1 MAFFIRQSREINYSL
16 KSVSEEFVLRSIK
29 GSPLLKPFLIGRFC
43 RFEILTHAEN
53 KFSPKSFAQ
62 KGYLDVSEI
71 SAVNFMVRRR

>member
-1 MAFFIRQSREINYSL
+1 MFSL
-16 KSVSEEFVLRSIK
+16 KSVSEEFVLSILK

-43 RFEILTHAEN
+43 RFEIHTHAEN
-53 KFSPKSFAQ
+53 RFSPKSVAQ